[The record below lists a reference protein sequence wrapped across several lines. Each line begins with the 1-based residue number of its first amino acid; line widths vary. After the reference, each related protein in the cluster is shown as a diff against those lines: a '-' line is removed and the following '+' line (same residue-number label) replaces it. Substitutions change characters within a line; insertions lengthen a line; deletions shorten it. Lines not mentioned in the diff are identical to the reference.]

1 MNKNPQVDEFMAQL
15 EHPLK
20 SEMEAIR
27 EIILTTDS
35 KMTEAIKWGGPTF
48 NYKRNLATINPKAK
62 KFVNLFFQ
70 NGASIHDEYGI
81 LEGEAKEVRVI
92 RFKDMNDVEK
102 KKEGLQ
108 AIVKEWVHM
117 QERQAKT

>member
-20 SEMEAIR
+20 NEMEAIR
-27 EIILTTDS
+27 EIILATDGR
-35 KMTEAIKWGGPTF
+35 MTEAIKWGGPTF

-70 NGASIHDEYGI
+70 NGATIQDESGL
-81 LEGEAKEVRVI
+81 LEGDGKAVRVI
-92 RFKDMNDVEK
+92 RFLDMADVEK
-102 KKEGLQ
+102 KKAGLQ
-108 AIVKEWVHM
+108 AIVKEWIRM
-117 QERQAKT
+117 QEAVD